1 MTDFG
6 YLSKIEVR
14 DQTAEYIIS
23 EIEVNGK
30 SPTLVL
36 SPTTQAN
43 QAYFNAVLKS
53 STKKARRTAGQG
65 LDATILNE
73 GRDEDR
79 VLFAKHVVRGW
90 SNVVDAK
97 TGQPVPFSAAEC
109 EKFLHALPD
118 WKFDDIRNFCGNARN
133 FLDQTSIEL
142 GDEEEAAG
150 N

>member
-6 YLSKIEVR
+6 YLNKIEVR

-36 SPTTQAN
+36 TPTTQAN

-53 STKKARRTAGQG
+53 STKKARRTAGSG
-65 LDATILNE
+65 IDASILSE

-79 VLFAKHVVRGW
+79 TLFAKHVVKGW

-97 TGQPVPFSAAEC
+97 TGKPVPFNAAEC
-109 EKFLHALPD
+109 QAFLEALPD

-133 FLDQTSIEL
+133 FLDTSVIEI